1 MRRAAK
7 SSSAMV
13 VLVALTGGCSAV
25 QSGQRAAANVVFPV
39 QQEQEVGKQ
48 MAAELEK
55 ELTFVRDPQVQGYIS
70 QLGARIVAAAGE
82 DVPEGIT
89 FRFHVVEDDK
99 TVNAFAIPGGDIYVY
114 TGLLKLVDDESELM
128 GVLGHEVAH
137 VTRRHIAQQLTTQ
150 FGIQA
155 LAAIAL
161 GQNAGLLT
169 QLATA
174 AASQGAL
181 LKYSR
186 DHERDAD
193 YIGLKYEAD
202 AGWDPHGMMRFFAKM
217 EELGGSGSRMPTF
230 LLTHPAPDER
240 VENAE
245 ERIAELGNVPNET
258 GRERYQQLLPR
269 LGGGAAK

>member
-1 MRRAAK
+1 MRRAA
-7 SSSAMV
+7 SSSALV
-13 VLVALTGGCSAV
+13 VVVVLTGGCSAV
-25 QSGQRAAANVVFPV
+25 QSGQRAVANVVFPV
-39 QQEQEVGKQ
+39 SQEREVGQQ
-48 MAAELEK
+48 MAAELQREMK
-55 ELTFVRDPQVQGYIS
+55 FVRDPQVVGYIQ

-82 DVPEGIT
+82 DVPEGIE
-89 FRFHVVEDDK
+89 FRFHVVDDDK

-114 TGLLKLVDDESELM
+114 TGLLKLVEDEAELM

-150 FGIQA
+150 FGLQA
-155 LAAIAL
+155 LSAIAL

-193 YIGLKYEAD
+193 HVGLKYEAD
-202 AGWDPHGMMRFFAKM
+202 AGWDPHGMVEFFAKM
-217 EELGGSGSRMPTF
+217 EQLGGSGGRMPTF
-230 LLTHPAPDER
+230 LLTHPSPDER
-240 VENAE
+240 IENAE
-245 ERIAELGNVPNET
+245 ERIEELGRVPNER
-258 GRERYQQLLPR
+258 GRERYQQLLQR
-269 LGGGAAK
+269 LGGAAK

>member
-1 MRRAAK
+1 MGRIATKSAAL
-7 SSSAMV
+7 A

-39 QQEQEVGKQ
+39 EQEQEVGRQ
-48 MAAELEK
+48 MAAQLQQ
-55 ELTFVRDPQVQGYIS
+55 ELTFVRDPQVVGYIQ
-70 QLGARIVAAAGE
+70 QLGARIVAAAGD
-82 DVPEGIT
+82 DVPEGIE
-89 FRFHVVEDDK
+89 FRFHVVDDDK

-114 TGLLKLVDDESELM
+114 TGLLKLVDDEAELM

-150 FGIQA
+150 FGLQA
-155 LAAIAL
+155 LTAIAL

-169 QLATA
+169 QLAAA

-193 YIGLKYEAD
+193 YVGLKYEAD
-202 AGWDPHGMMRFFAKM
+202 AGWDPRGMMSFFAKM
-217 EELGGSGSRMPTF
+217 EQLGGSGSSMPTF

-245 ERIAELGNVPNET
+245 ERIAELGDVPNER
-258 GRERYQQLLPR
+258 GREPYQQLLQR
-269 LGGGAAK
+269 LGGAAK

>member
-1 MRRAAK
+1 MRRAAT
-7 SSSAMV
+7 SSSALV
-13 VLVALTGGCSAV
+13 VIVALTGGCSAV

-39 QQEQEVGKQ
+39 EQEQEVGKQ

-55 ELTFVRDPQVQGYIS
+55 ELTFVRDPQIQGYIS
-70 QLGARIVAAAGE
+70 QLGARIIAAAGE

-202 AGWDPHGMMRFFAKM
+202 AGWDPHGMVSFFAKM
-217 EELGGSGSRMPTF
+217 EQLGGSGSRMPTF
-230 LLTHPAPDER
+230 LLTHPSPDER

-245 ERIAELGNVPNET
+245 ERIEELGNVPNER
-258 GRERYQQLLPR
+258 GRERYQQLLQR
-269 LGGGAAK
+269 LGGAAK